1 MSRPGDARRT
11 ASRWLLVACVP
22 ALFALGCEE
31 GARTGS
37 VYRVRVPYG
46 PWWVYP
52 TVYDRPLALGR
63 PKVVAPPSAETSA
76 SAKETAKYADETL
89 AETNEETEET
99 VDAE

>member
-1 MSRPGDARRT
+1 MTGRRSGRPVAGRRSARWILL
-11 ASRWLLVACVP
+11 ASVP
-22 ALFALGCEE
+22 LLFALGCEE

-63 PKVVAPPSAETSA
+63 PKVTMPPAADAAAGAAKPATAER
-76 SAKETAKYADETL
+76 DEAATD
-89 AETNEETEET
+89 EK
-99 VDAE
+99 